1 MAANPPYPS
10 SLQAHSHTDL
20 ASRRTDSGQFMEGP
34 SSVTKGSDAPSH
46 PVAAYRQSPALSP
59 PPLPL
64 PPRPSHSSDDRRS
77 SESTHSHHN
86 RQLPP
91 LPPRPGKLD
100 LDMDFQNLV
109 LSPPMSTR
117 GSPGDQHRSV
127 NASVSTER
135 LAASCTSSSSST
147 SSGERY
153 TAMSPPPIHARP
165 PETLSGPGAHFLHP
179 TTAELYGTHYAAN
192 RSSHSLASSTSSR
205 DLASQSSSVPT
216 PSGQDQGFDDR
227 YSMSPYGGAS
237 TARHPPSFTTGAPSA
252 VPLGQ
257 PIMGGGGA
265 TSPPPMGKSYS
276 HTSSPVGS
284 PSAHS
289 FQSTARSPP
298 NDTLLPP
305 PASNQLR
312 LKNLNNSTPDLAA
325 TAASQQ
331 GFDGPIPR
339 SKPLHYAT
347 MRGLPPR
354 PNSSYYQ
361 MHSNSSGDLRPM
373 SFADSS
379 GFAYNRHSAS
389 TLSLQQSSARSSMI
403 FGQRGSRMSVTLMS
417 EKSALGMYREA
428 AKKTNDPRIQF
439 EFAKFLIQSVEDESG
454 VLPIS
459 PSGSTPGSLAGS
471 PHGSPRLGPQMS
483 ATEVMSQHET
493 KQKLV
498 SEAAYWVRL
507 LEKQAYPEACF
518 VAAEWYEEG
527 KYGFPKDEDKAHAA
541 YVVAAKHNVAYACYK
556 IGTYYEKRKQGS
568 KAMSYYQKGA
578 ALNDVSSNYRMALAH
593 LRGELHQTKSVRQ
606 ALIYLRRSSQPD
618 EHCSEGAYLLALM
631 YLDEFY
637 ECNVKD
643 QIFKDFDEAQ
653 KLLER
658 AAQFGNVDAQYR
670 LGLAFEFGECG
681 YEVDPVFSVSYYRM
695 AAEQNH
701 REAQMALSAWYL
713 SGSPGT
719 IDQNDELAFK
729 WCSKSAEQGLVKAEF
744 AMGYYHEVGIGA
756 SVDVAKAQE
765 WYRLAIAHGSKEA
778 QQRLD
783 KLLGNGRENS
793 RDLKR
798 RVTKKRAKKDSSGCL
813 IF

>member
-1 MAANPPYPS
+1 MAANPPYS
-10 SLQAHSHTDL
+10 SSPHVHPHTDF
-20 ASRRTDSGQFMEGP
+20 ASRRADSGQFLDDP
-34 SSVTKGSDAPSH
+34 SPIAKGSDVSTHLATASQ
-46 PVAAYRQSPALSP
+46 QSPALSP
-59 PPLPL
+59 PSLPL
-64 PPRPSHSSDDRRS
+64 PPRPSHSPGGRRS

-86 RQLPP
+86 RP
-91 LPPRPGKLD
+91 LPPVPPKPGKLD

-117 GSPGDQHRSV
+117 GSPGDQHRSA
-127 NASVSTER
+127 NASVSIER
-135 LAASCTSSSSST
+135 LAASSASSNSST

-153 TAMSPPPIHARP
+153 AARSPPPIQARP
-165 PETLSGPGAHFLHP
+165 PETLAGPGAHFLHP

-192 RSSHSLASSTSSR
+192 HSSHSLASSTSSR
-205 DLASQSSSVPT
+205 DLASQSSGVPT
-216 PSGQDQGFDDR
+216 PSGHDQGFDDR
-227 YSMSPYGGAS
+227 YSMNPYDGAS
-237 TARHPPSFTTGAPSA
+237 AARRPPSFTTGAPST

-257 PIMGGGGA
+257 PIMGGA
-265 TSPPPMGKSYS
+265 TSPPPIGKSYS
-276 HTSSPVGS
+276 HTSSPAGS

-289 FQSTARSPP
+289 FQSPMRSPP

-305 PASNQLR
+305 PANNQLR
-312 LKNLNNSTPDLAA
+312 LKNMNNSTPDLVAA
-325 TAASQQ
+325 AAASQQ

-339 SKPLHYAT
+339 NKPLHYAT

-373 SFADSS
+373 SFADPS
-379 GFAYNRHSAS
+379 GLAYNRHSAS

-403 FGQRGSRMSVTLMS
+403 FGQRGSRMSVTLMN

-454 VLPIS
+454 MLPIS
-459 PSGSTPGSLAGS
+459 PSGSNACSLAGS

-483 ATEVMSQHET
+483 ATEVMTQHET

-498 SEAAYWVRL
+498 GEAAYWIRL
-507 LEKQAYPEACF
+507 LEKQAYPEACY

-541 YVVAAKHNVAYACYK
+541 YVVAAKHNLAYACYK
-556 IGTYYEKRKQGS
+556 IGNYYEKRKQGS
-568 KAMSYYQKGA
+568 KAISYYQKGA
-578 ALNDVSSNYRMALAH
+578 ALSDVSCNYRMALAH

-606 ALIYLRRSSQPD
+606 ALIFLRRSSHPD

-744 AMGYYHEVGIGA
+744 AMGYYHEVGIGV
-756 SVDVAKAQE
+756 SVDVTKAQE

-783 KLLGNGRENS
+783 KLLGNSRENS

-798 RVTKKRAKKDSSGCL
+798 RVTKKRAKKDSSGCQ